1 MAVSKK
7 QQACVNRYVKE
18 NYDRIN
24 LTVPKGQKDRIQE
37 HAKYH
42 GESVNAFIFRAI
54 NETIENDK
62 RRADKPVQAA
72 SVENQQLREKAED
85 FPKGFV
91 LLSEQ
96 KFEAERQKRLAALQA
111 MTEKK

>member
-37 HAKYH
+37 HARQH

-54 NETIENDK
+54 NETIEKDK
-62 RRADKPVQAA
+62 HCADNPAQAS
-72 SVENQQLREKAED
+72 SVENQHLRGKAED
-85 FPKGFV
+85 FPKGYV
-91 LLSEQ
+91 PMSEQ
-96 KFEAERQKRLAALQA
+96 EFEEERQKRLAALQA
-111 MTEKK
+111 MREKK